1 MKQYESASLNM
12 RTYMQTSGRLSKQ
25 RINDSVYIS
34 FDYIFF
40 FCRLISSLMQAYI
53 FTKNKLKLY
62 TNPLKHMSTKLL
74 TFIYF
79 SPPRFLHI
87 RFSVCAV
94 LFLLSFRFTYFFSAF
109 WLFFCLTFTRNTEQ
123 SQYSVVS
130 RIFYA
135 RYFLPNQHEHT
146 RGGSEVARGRKRE
159 HSTIYRQNA
168 KIKSIKQILA
178 VRIVCVCVYV
188 AVFWNYHGRLLPISE
203 WNHVSFPLY
212 QLSQPST
219 IRPLDF
225 NRLCLNSFQWAQILY
240 TWSLHLP
247 SIHFERGHFFH
258 I

>member
-1 MKQYESASLNM
+1 
-12 RTYMQTSGRLSKQ
+12 
-25 RINDSVYIS
+25 
-34 FDYIFF
+34 
-40 FCRLISSLMQAYI
+40 
-53 FTKNKLKLY
+53 
-62 TNPLKHMSTKLL
+62 MSTKLL

-79 SPPRFLHI
+79 SPPRFLCIH
-87 RFSVCAV
+87 FSVCAV

-178 VRIVCVCVYV
+178 VRIVCVCECAWLYCEIITV
-188 AVFWNYHGRLLPISE
+188 AYFLYPSGTTYRFLYISLASHRPFGRLILI
-203 WNHVSFPLY
+203 
-212 QLSQPST
+212 
-219 IRPLDF
+219 DF
-225 NRLCLNSFQWAQILY
+225 V
-240 TWSLHLP
+240 
-247 SIHFERGHFFH
+247 
-258 I
+258 